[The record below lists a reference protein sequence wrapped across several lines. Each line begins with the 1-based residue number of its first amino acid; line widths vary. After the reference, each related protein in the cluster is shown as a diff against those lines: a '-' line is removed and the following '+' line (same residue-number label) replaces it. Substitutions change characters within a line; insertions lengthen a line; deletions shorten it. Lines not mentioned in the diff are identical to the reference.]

1 MRCIAEF
8 PKLAGAVDTIDGSER
23 LQARDLV
30 HVDHS
35 GQNTMPQ
42 CPQMRIPPAAWSF
55 CLNTPLRVSAVAIS
69 TAAVGRRGMANHGVI
84 CAGPRR
90 ESVLGQY
97 GNSADSRYGSLL
109 ASMIA

>member
-1 MRCIAEF
+1 MITLPRSISLFSILTEPVVKSHFERCLLPRLAIGARENAEF

-55 CLNTPLRVSAVAIS
+55 CFKYAVARL
-69 TAAVGRRGMANHGVI
+69 GRCDFDCGSRA
-84 CAGPRR
+84 
-90 ESVLGQY
+90 SWY
-97 GNSADSRYGSLL
+97 G
-109 ASMIA
+109 